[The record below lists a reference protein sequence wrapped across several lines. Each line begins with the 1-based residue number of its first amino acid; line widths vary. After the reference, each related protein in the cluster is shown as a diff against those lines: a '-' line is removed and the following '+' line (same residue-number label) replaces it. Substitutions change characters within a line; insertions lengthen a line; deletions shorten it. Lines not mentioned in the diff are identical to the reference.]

1 LSGVQALLVIAGE
14 ATGPT
19 AATVLRAATGSYTPV
34 FAAVAAC
41 SLTAALLLLAAD
53 YAHRHPWVAHA
64 PAPPVAAPPGS

>member
-1 LSGVQALLVIAGE
+1 MIAGE

-19 AATVLRAATGSYTPV
+19 AAALLRAATGSYTPV

-53 YAHRHPWVAHA
+53 YAYRQA
-64 PAPPVAAPPGS
+64 